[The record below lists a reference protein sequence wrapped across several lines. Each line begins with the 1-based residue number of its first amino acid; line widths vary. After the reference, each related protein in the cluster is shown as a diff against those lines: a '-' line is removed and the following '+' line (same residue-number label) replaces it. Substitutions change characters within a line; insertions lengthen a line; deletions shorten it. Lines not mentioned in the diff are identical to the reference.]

1 MLLLGTN
8 SENGYEVN
16 KVKHFNRKIKSALLI
31 LVICLVAFIGFSKAG
46 ILFSD
51 SGKDVITVSTSKKT
65 FDPSNYVASVANT
78 TIAKGETTVPE
89 TTTATVT
96 TKVPETTT
104 TTKSQ
109 FAVAPASSWSGDK
122 LSKGK
127 GVVIGPSGKETYY
140 NLNMT
145 SVVNAMRHMGYSEV
159 EYPYWIREDGVKM
172 LGGYVMVAAN
182 YKIRPRGT
190 IIESSLGYA
199 IVCDTGSFAN
209 TNPTQIDVA
218 VNWR

>member
-1 MLLLGTN
+1 M
-8 SENGYEVN
+8 
-16 KVKHFNRKIKSALLI
+16 KHFNRKIKSALLI

-89 TTTATVT
+89 TTT
-96 TKVPETTT
+96 

-109 FAVAPASSWSGDK
+109 FAVAPVSSWSGDK